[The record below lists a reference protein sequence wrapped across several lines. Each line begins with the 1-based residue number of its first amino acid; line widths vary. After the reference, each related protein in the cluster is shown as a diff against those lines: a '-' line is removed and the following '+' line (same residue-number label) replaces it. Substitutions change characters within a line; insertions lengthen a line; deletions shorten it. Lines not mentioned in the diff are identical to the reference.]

1 MKCMKVIAV
10 IAAVALESA
19 LASESNA
26 ISDVRS
32 ALAAAVN
39 GLQPKRS
46 GVCKY
51 MQEVGFR
58 NRGSAEYESLAIVV
72 SNHFETV
79 VSNFCICA
87 TNDLERMVLMSA
99 GWFCDDDYYLRWY
112 SSLVD
117 LAVDGVVSSA
127 EIKWYGEGSGDE
139 RRMNIL
145 ALKYDSPGVSNLV
158 RKLQGITGDTN
169 YCQRILS
176 GEARRLYL
184 QYRTEIECEGDLR

>member
-99 GWFCDDDYYLRWY
+99 GWFCDDDYYDVALRY
-112 SSLVD
+112 L
-117 LAVDGVVSSA
+117 
-127 EIKWYGEGSGDE
+127 E
-139 RRMNIL
+139 RSFY
-145 ALKYDSPGVSNLV
+145 YD
-158 RKLQGITGDTN
+158 KQGISEELWN
-169 YCQRILS
+169 KLKIKI
-176 GEARRLYL
+176 EAFLGCPLRP
-184 QYRTEIECEGDLR
+184 IEQVGLGM